1 MTTKV
6 LMVCLGNICRSPLAE
21 GIMRK
26 RTNKQDFLIDSA
38 GTANYHQG
46 AAPDHRSIAIAA
58 LHNIDISKQQARQ
71 LTPADIDAFDHI
83 LVMDEENLSNALALC
98 TSAAQ
103 RDKIALI
110 TTASEVDALRIPDP
124 YYGGDD
130 GFAHVYEL
138 LHDCCK
144 NWLKIHTKWAH
155 KQQAVFF

>member
-6 LMVCLGNICRSPLAE
+6 LVVCLGNICRSPLAE

-26 RTNKQDFLIDSA
+26 LTNKQEFLIDSA
-38 GTANYHQG
+38 GTANYHLG

-58 LHNIDISKQQARQ
+58 LHNIDISRQQARQ

-98 TSAAQ
+98 NSATQ

-110 TTASEVDALRIPDP
+110 TTASEVDAPHIPDP

-138 LHDCCK
+138 LHDCCI
-144 NWLKIHTKWAH
+144 NWLKKHTK
-155 KQQAVFF
+155 

>member
-26 RTNKQDFLIDSA
+26 FTNKQDFLIDSA

-110 TTASEVDALRIPDP
+110 TTASEVDAPRIPDP

-144 NWLKIHTKWAH
+144 NWLKKHTK
-155 KQQAVFF
+155 

>member
-26 RTNKQDFLIDSA
+26 LTNKQEFLIDSA
-38 GTANYHQG
+38 GTANYHLG

-58 LHNIDISKQQARQ
+58 LHNIDISRQQARQ

-98 TSAAQ
+98 NSATQ
-103 RDKIALI
+103 RDRIALI
-110 TTASEVDALRIPDP
+110 TTASEVDAPHIPDP

-138 LHDCCK
+138 LHDCCI
-144 NWLKIHTKWAH
+144 NWLKKHTK
-155 KQQAVFF
+155 

>member
-26 RTNKQDFLIDSA
+26 LTNKQEFLIDSA
-38 GTANYHQG
+38 GTANYHLG

-58 LHNIDISKQQARQ
+58 LHNIDISRQQARQ

-98 TSAAQ
+98 NSATQ

-110 TTASEVDALRIPDP
+110 TTASEVDAPHIPDP

-138 LHDCCK
+138 LHDCCI
-144 NWLKIHTKWAH
+144 NWLKKHTK
-155 KQQAVFF
+155 

>member
-1 MTTKV
+1 
-6 LMVCLGNICRSPLAE
+6 MVCLGNICRSPIAE

-26 RTNKQDFLIDSA
+26 LTNDQDFIIDSA
-38 GTANYHQG
+38 GTANYHIG
-46 AAPDHRSIAIAA
+46 TAPDYRSIAIAA
-58 LHNIDISKQQARQ
+58 LHDIDISGQKARQ

-110 TTASEVDALRIPDP
+110 TTASEVDAPHIPDP

-144 NWLKIHTKWAH
+144 NWLKKHAK
-155 KQQAVFF
+155 

>member
-26 RTNKQDFLIDSA
+26 FTNKQDFLIDSA

-110 TTASEVDALRIPDP
+110 TTASEVDAPHIPDP

-144 NWLKIHTKWAH
+144 NWLKKHAK
-155 KQQAVFF
+155 

>member
-26 RTNKQDFLIDSA
+26 LTNKQEFLIDSA
-38 GTANYHQG
+38 GTANYHKG
-46 AAPDHRSIAIAA
+46 TAPDHRSIAIAA
-58 LHNIDISKQQARQ
+58 LHNIDISRQQARQ

-98 TSAAQ
+98 NSATQ

-110 TTASEVDALRIPDP
+110 TAASEVDAPHIPDP
-124 YYGGDD
+124 YYGGND

-144 NWLKIHTKWAH
+144 NWLKKYTK
-155 KQQAVFF
+155 

>member
-26 RTNKQDFLIDSA
+26 LTNNIDFLIDSA
-38 GTANYHQG
+38 GTANYHLG

-58 LHNIDISKQQARQ
+58 LHAIDISTQKARQ
-71 LTPADIDAFDHI
+71 LTPADLDAFDHI

-98 TSAAQ
+98 TSKAQ

-110 TTASEVDALRIPDP
+110 TSASEVEASHIPDP
-124 YYGGDD
+124 YYGGAD

-138 LHDCCK
+138 LHDCCSK
-144 NWLKIHTKWAH
+144 WLMKHTK
-155 KQQAVFF
+155 

>member
-26 RTNKQDFLIDSA
+26 FTNKKDFLIDSA

-110 TTASEVDALRIPDP
+110 TTASEVDAPRIPDP

-144 NWLKIHTKWAH
+144 NWLKKHTK
-155 KQQAVFF
+155 

>member
-1 MTTKV
+1 
-6 LMVCLGNICRSPLAE
+6 MVCLGNICRSPLAE

-26 RTNKQDFLIDSA
+26 LTNKQEFLIDSA
-38 GTANYHQG
+38 GTANYHLG

-58 LHNIDISKQQARQ
+58 LHNIDISRQQARQ

-110 TTASEVDALRIPDP
+110 TTASEVDAPHIPDP

-138 LHDCCK
+138 LHDCCI
-144 NWLKIHTKWAH
+144 NWLKKHTK
-155 KQQAVFF
+155 

>member
-26 RTNKQDFLIDSA
+26 LTNDTDFEVDSA
-38 GTANYHQG
+38 GTANYHLG

-58 LHNIDISKQQARQ
+58 LHDIDISTQQARQ
-71 LTPADIDAFDHI
+71 LTPADLDAFDHI
-83 LVMDEENLSNALALC
+83 LVMDEENLSNALVLC

-103 RDKIALI
+103 RKKIALI
-110 TTASEVDALRIPDP
+110 TSASEVDAPCIPDP

-130 GFAHVYEL
+130 GFTHVYQL
-138 LHDCCK
+138 LHDCCN
-144 NWLKIHTKWAH
+144 NWLKKHT
-155 KQQAVFF
+155 

>member
-26 RTNKQDFLIDSA
+26 LTNKQEFLIDSA
-38 GTANYHQG
+38 GTANYHLG

-58 LHNIDISKQQARQ
+58 LHNIDISRQQARQ
-71 LTPADIDAFDHI
+71 LTRADIDAFDHI

-98 TSAAQ
+98 NSATQ
-103 RDKIALI
+103 RDRIALI
-110 TTASEVDALRIPDP
+110 TTASEVDAPHIPDP

-138 LHDCCK
+138 LHDCCI
-144 NWLKIHTKWAH
+144 NWLKKHTK
-155 KQQAVFF
+155 

>member
-46 AAPDHRSIAIAA
+46 ATPDHRSIAIAA

-110 TTASEVDALRIPDP
+110 TTASEVDAPRIPDP

-144 NWLKIHTKWAH
+144 NWLKKHTK
-155 KQQAVFF
+155 

>member
-1 MTTKV
+1 
-6 LMVCLGNICRSPLAE
+6 MVCLGNICRSPLAE

-26 RTNKQDFLIDSA
+26 LTNKQEFLIDSA
-38 GTANYHQG
+38 GTANYHLG

-110 TTASEVDALRIPDP
+110 TTASEVDAPHIPDP

-144 NWLKIHTKWAH
+144 NWLKKHAK
-155 KQQAVFF
+155 

>member
-1 MTTKV
+1 
-6 LMVCLGNICRSPLAE
+6 MVCLGNICRSPLAE

-26 RTNKQDFLIDSA
+26 LTNKQEFLIDSA
-38 GTANYHQG
+38 GTANYHLG

-58 LHNIDISKQQARQ
+58 LHNIDISRQQARQ

-98 TSAAQ
+98 NSATQ
-103 RDKIALI
+103 RDRIALI
-110 TTASEVDALRIPDP
+110 TTASEVDAPHIPDP

-138 LHDCCK
+138 LHDCCI
-144 NWLKIHTKWAH
+144 NWLKKHTKWAH
-155 KQQAVFF
+155 KQQVVSF

>member
-1 MTTKV
+1 
-6 LMVCLGNICRSPLAE
+6 MVCLGNICRSPLAE

-26 RTNKQDFLIDSA
+26 LTNKQEFLIDSA
-38 GTANYHQG
+38 GTANYHLG

-58 LHNIDISKQQARQ
+58 LHNIDISRQQARQ

-98 TSAAQ
+98 NSATQ

-110 TTASEVDALRIPDP
+110 TTASEVDAPRIPDP

-138 LHDCCK
+138 LHDCCI
-144 NWLKIHTKWAH
+144 NWLKKHTKWAH
-155 KQQAVFF
+155 KQQVVSF